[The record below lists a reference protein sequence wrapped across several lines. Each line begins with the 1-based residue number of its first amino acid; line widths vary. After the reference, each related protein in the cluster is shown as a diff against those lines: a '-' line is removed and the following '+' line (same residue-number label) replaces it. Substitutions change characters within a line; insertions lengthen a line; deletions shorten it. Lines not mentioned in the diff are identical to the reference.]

1 MRARW
6 RRLAVM
12 ELIYQNNPVRQRPKV
27 RLCNSAALT
36 GVPGFALKL
45 AACLE
50 ISARNAILTLI
61 G

>member
-1 MRARW
+1 
-6 RRLAVM
+6 M
-12 ELIYQNNPVRQRPKV
+12 ELIYQNIPVRQRPKV